1 MWPGYRGRVFV
12 APQVSKT
19 GLVITCM
26 AGCYFYTGGWAAA
39 RLQQRLLQPLI
50 RCSSDALLG
59 ALSLAGFSG
68 VDAITDFLIM
78 VLPSLQNR
86 GPLTK

>member
-1 MWPGYRGRVFV
+1 M

-50 RCSSDALLG
+50 RCSSDALPG

-78 VLPSLQNR
+78 VIPSLQNR